1 MQRIKNTAFSATAF
15 AVFLAVLIFSLPVW
29 AAGETALLI
38 RVKHL
43 GINPVEGSIKEHA
56 TFIVAEGNPL
66 ESERSAADVFLLWPE
81 RPLALQFFSVSG
93 FSEQGVPLPGDIVSA
108 FFVGKGEAYL
118 LRHHVPE
125 GMPNLI
131 VCARDEKDTACW
143 VPRFSGVDGSV
154 ELDPGFVLFTK
165 N

>member
-1 MQRIKNTAFSATAF
+1 MYYF
-15 AVFLAVLIFSLPVW
+15 V
-29 AAGETALLI
+29 AL
-38 RVKHL
+38 
-43 GINPVEGSIKEHA
+43 
-56 TFIVAEGNPL
+56 GNPGTKYQTT
-66 ESERSAADVFLLWPE
+66 RHNVGF
-81 RPLALQFFSVSG
+81 LALQFFSVSG

-143 VPRFSGVDGSV
+143 GPRFRGVDGSV

>member
-1 MQRIKNTAFSATAF
+1 MQRIKNTAFLATAF
-15 AVFLAVLIFSLPVW
+15 AIFLAVLIFSLPVW
-29 AAGETALLI
+29 AAGAREPLI

-43 GINPVEGSIKEHA
+43 GINPVEELLKEHA

-66 ESERSAADVFLLWPE
+66 KSERSAADVFLLWPE